1 MFAMECWCS
10 TAEQGEKLLGL
21 GRITTSGLGSIL
33 YGGYALLCAPKFPI
47 IMADGK
53 LPLRD
58 LSTGQIRGHLSV
70 LLAAGTS
77 VQIENLKAMRS
88 DLKQI
93 ILEDQAKSD
102 LLINESLQ
110 GESVEEMEQL
120 TSQLDLEK
128 ESNYETSPISMKP
141 GISCTISI
149 GHTSNLHISPGRST
163 SVSLETQEG
172 PVSTLWSS
180 EGKWNFQKSCLLADP
195 LPESLLFRIY
205 SCVSEVNENTP
216 LNEVQS
222 REFGWI
228 EMPLHTLGIGF
239 PCINGWYEEKLKYI
253 S

>member
-1 MFAMECWCS
+1 MEWTRPIFSTELETIQKSMFALECWCS

-77 VQIENLKAMRS
+77 IQIENLKLMRS

-93 ILEDQAKSD
+93 VLEDQAKSD

-110 GESVEEMEQL
+110 
-120 TSQLDLEK
+120 DLVR
-128 ESNYETSPISMKP
+128 NVLLCVI
-141 GISCTISI
+141 GIQGVTI
-149 GHTSNLHISPGRST
+149 
-163 SVSLETQEG
+163 
-172 PVSTLWSS
+172 
-180 EGKWNFQKSCLLADP
+180 KS
-195 LPESLLFRIY
+195 
-205 SCVSEVNENTP
+205 
-216 LNEVQS
+216 
-222 REFGWI
+222 
-228 EMPLHTLGIGF
+228 H
-239 PCINGWYEEKLKYI
+239 K
-253 S
+253 